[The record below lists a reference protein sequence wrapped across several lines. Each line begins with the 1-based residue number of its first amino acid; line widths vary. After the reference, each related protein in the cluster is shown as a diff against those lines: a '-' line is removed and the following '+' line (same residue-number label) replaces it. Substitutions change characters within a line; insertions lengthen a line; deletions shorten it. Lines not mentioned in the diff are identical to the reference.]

1 MVLLNELE
9 ESIGGATRVPP
20 MRRGLVDQE
29 KLLEL
34 VDRLRVS
41 VPQGIR
47 EADQILEK
55 REAIINQALLE
66 ARKIRQTAEDEA
78 SKRVHESNVIK
89 EAQAEAADLMERTR
103 EEAIKLVNGATAE
116 AQKRLL
122 GADKYALEALGQL
135 ERDLGTMLT
144 SVRQGIDWLAI
155 QRNAEDQETTGP
167 GTQPPQ

>member
-9 ESIGGATRVPP
+9 EAIGGATRVPP

-29 KLLEL
+29 KLLDL

-78 SKRVHESNVIK
+78 SKRVHESSVIQ
-89 EAQAEAADLMERTR
+89 EAQAEAADLMSRTE
-103 EEAIKLVNGATAE
+103 EEAQKLVNSATIE
-116 AQKRLL
+116 AQKRLM

-135 ERDLGTMLT
+135 ETDLGTMLT
-144 SVRQGIDWLAI
+144 SVRQGIDWLAV
-155 QRNAEDQETTGP
+155 QRNAEEQEAAKTVA
-167 GTQPPQ
+167 QPPQ